1 MSVLRM
7 TQADADRINKRNRG
21 SRVPLVTA
29 APQPPR
35 GKLKPRYEKML
46 ADQCI
51 AAGILAF
58 VGQYEF
64 HPERNWRI
72 DLAWPAQKLAVEVD
86 GAVHRIKGR
95 FDSDLEKHQ
104 ALFLDHWRLLRV
116 SNKQVR
122 DGEAVKLVAR
132 ALAPRETEAVA

>member
-1 MSVLRM
+1 MSILRM

-21 SRVPLVTA
+21 SRVPIVTA

-51 AAGILAF
+51 EAGILGF

-64 HPERNWRI
+64 HAERNWRI

-86 GAVHRIKGR
+86 GAVHRIKGM
-95 FDSDLEKHQ
+95 FDRDLEKHQ
-104 ALFLDHWRLLRV
+104 ALFFDRWRLLRV
-116 SNKQVR
+116 STKQVR
-122 DGEAVKLVAR
+122 EGEALKLVMR
-132 ALAPRETEAVA
+132 ALVPHET